1 MQYEEMRLPEFGE
14 VALQLE
20 QAEAFISPAEAHG
33 LLSGC
38 VCAGSRISG
47 KSLLEPIL
55 GFDTAHAASGRAVLM
70 ALYHISSQQ
79 LYEADFTFQL
89 LLPLDNA
96 PLADRAKALME
107 WCQGFISGLG
117 WAGIDA
123 EQCQSED
130 IQSALFHISEIGK
143 MDINSLITNEDDEKA
158 FLEVTEYVRLAV
170 MSIYME
176 FASSQG
182 RGQASSETS
191 GYLH

>member
-1 MQYEEMRLPEFGE
+1 MQQEAMRLPEFGE
-14 VALQLE
+14 VALQLQ
-20 QAEAFISPAEAHG
+20 QAESLISPAEAHG

-55 GFDTAHAASGRAVLM
+55 GQGAFQAASGREILM

-89 LLPLDNA
+89 LLPIDDV
-96 PLADRAKALME
+96 PLLERARALKE

-117 WAGIDA
+117 WAGVDS

-130 IQSALFHISEIGK
+130 VQNALLHICEIAK
-143 MDINSLITNEDDEKA
+143 LDVHNIIADDEDEKA
-158 FLEVTEYVRLAV
+158 FLEVCEYVRLAV

-176 FASSQG
+176 FANNQDSQQG
-182 RGQASSETS
+182 STER